1 MNAFG
6 YVRLSKWGDN
16 TTSPQRQRAAI
27 AKLCKQRGWKLVEVF
42 EDIDVS
48 AYNGN
53 HRPAFERMMSRL
65 SEAGA
70 IVFPTLDRLSRST
83 AQAGRIAEA
92 CRAAGV
98 HMVATD
104 MPIDTTSAGG
114 KFVYDV
120 LAAKGEMESS
130 TISERSRAMVAW
142 KKEQGEPLGRVPF
155 GWRRSGKHFEKDPRQ
170 QATLEK
176 AARRYVAG
184 ESFNAIAKSLGMQ
197 TAPLS
202 RMLHSQR
209 VHDALPENVAG
220 ALAQALVARKRERVP
235 TSMRSLLGGIA
246 TCGECGGTMSTT
258 STRGGRS
265 GRWFSYGCRTAGHVH
280 ISAPWL
286 DEFVTSQV
294 LEAVDSGELVK
305 ALKRRKPISRTRKAS
320 QVEARMALLDEQF
333 TSGKVTAERF
343 KRMNA
348 ALVEELG
355 NATKVERE
363 NGHDLP
369 EELARDL
376 SKSWPALTVGE
387 RRRVIQ
393 AVVSEIRV
401 TKAQSNGPVDPSRV
415 RIVWR

>member
-16 TTSPQRQRAAI
+16 TTSPQRQRKAI
-27 AKLCKQRGWKLVEVF
+27 AQLCKQRGWKLVEVF

-53 HRPAFERMMSRL
+53 HRPQFERMMAQL
-65 SEAGA
+65 GDTDA

-92 CRAAGV
+92 CKAAGV

-155 GWRRSGKHFEKDPRQ
+155 GWRRVGKHFEKDPKQ

-184 ESFNAIAKSLGMQ
+184 GTFNGIAKSLGMQ
-197 TAPLS
+197 TGPLS

-209 VHDALPENVAG
+209 VRDALPPDLAG
-220 ALAQALVARKRERVP
+220 ALAAAIVSRKRERVP
-235 TSMRSLLGGIA
+235 TSMQSLLGGIA
-246 TCGECGGTMSTT
+246 TCGECGNTMSTT

-294 LEAVDSGELVK
+294 LAAVDSGELLK
-305 ALKRRKPISRTRKAS
+305 ALKRRKPIARTRKAS
-320 QVEARMALLDEQF
+320 EVEARMALLDEQF

-348 ALVEELG
+348 KLVEELG
-355 NATKVERE
+355 KATKVERE

-376 SKSWPALTVGE
+376 SKSWPQLTVGE
-387 RRRVIQ
+387 KRRVIQ
-393 AVVSEIRV
+393 AVLAKIVV
-401 TKAQSNGPVDPSRV
+401 TKAKAHGPIDDRRV
-415 RIVWR
+415 KLVWR